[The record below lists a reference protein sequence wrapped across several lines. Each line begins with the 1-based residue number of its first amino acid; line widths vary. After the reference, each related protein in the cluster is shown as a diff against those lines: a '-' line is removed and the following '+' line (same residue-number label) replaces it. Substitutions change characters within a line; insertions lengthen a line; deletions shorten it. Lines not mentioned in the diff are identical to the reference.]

1 MRVPVLAGMS
11 DVGLESGGSKSVSVS
26 FSDSDQGDN
35 HTVTVSSD
43 NSKVSV
49 SGSGNTSGSEYTLS
63 AAAGYEGTVTV
74 TVVVSDGTDS
84 DTGTFQVSVS
94 AAAGGGT
101 VADESFGEPVTY
113 TNVATTAI
121 GQVTING
128 ALARDGDVVA
138 FYVGDELR
146 GKQAVDIDVNGGYSA
161 AGTAWVNAQV
171 HVSGGVETAS
181 IKVYEASTGITY
193 DKVGLSVEI
202 KPEGAAGTFAEPLL
216 IQMDNVA
223 PRVDVVGRG
232 TSNDRSG
239 NDLYRCRSEC
249 DGQCGRGFD
258 E

>member
-1 MRVPVLAGMS
+1 MRSRCLAGMS

-49 SGSGNTSGSEYTLS
+49 SGSGIEYTLS

-138 FYVGDELR
+138 FYVEDELR

-223 PRVDVVGRG
+223 PELTLLGEAQVTIDQG
-232 TSNDRSG
+232 TTYADAG
-239 NDLYRCRSEC
+239 SEC